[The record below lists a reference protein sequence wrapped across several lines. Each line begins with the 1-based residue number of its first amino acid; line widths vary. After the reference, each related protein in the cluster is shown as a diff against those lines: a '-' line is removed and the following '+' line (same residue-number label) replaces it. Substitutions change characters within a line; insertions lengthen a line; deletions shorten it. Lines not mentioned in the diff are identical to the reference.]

1 MCQYLVKRFLDCDI
15 LAWLAMLLVTLVL
28 GKSQTVFAQG
38 CVASRGTGMTACQSG
53 THLMGDEVQPPT
65 SGFQASVGYRWLH
78 SDRMF
83 IYDVE
88 QKQREAD
95 GSQEINNSNFIDLGI
110 SYAFTP
116 RFSATFTIPFSFHDR
131 SQVVRALNAQ
141 RTILDRFH
149 TQSAGIGDV
158 RLEGNVWILDPHQHM
173 KGNALLGLG
182 ISAPTGDRDAQD
194 TFETYNFS
202 SRSIVAS
209 QHAVDQSI
217 QPGNGGWGIVF
228 DMYAYREIVPR
239 LNGFLNGSYTMTP
252 EEKYTPTASLSA
264 IPIVNPSGDYSIG
277 DSYMARG
284 GFEYLVWPKHS
295 LSISLAGRIDGVPV
309 HDLVGGSE
317 GFRRPGYA
325 VSIEPGLSLAIKS
338 WSFTFNTP
346 VALYRNRLQ
355 SVPERTAGIAPVA
368 AGFADFVVMCSVTK
382 KF

>member
-1 MCQYLVKRFLDCDI
+1 MQQHCVKRLI
-15 LAWLAMLLVTLVL
+15 GWKALIPSAVLLVTLAL
-28 GKSQTVFAQG
+28 GKPQTSFAQG
-38 CVASRGTGMTACQSG
+38 CVASRGTGMTACQYG
-53 THLMGDEVQPPT
+53 AHVMGDEALPPT

-88 QKQREAD
+88 QTKRETE
-95 GSQEINNSNFIDLGI
+95 GSQEINHSNFIDLGV

-116 RFSATFTIPFSFHDR
+116 RFSATFTIPFSVHDR

-149 TQSAGIGDV
+149 TQAGGIGDV
-158 RLEGNVWILDPHQHM
+158 RLEGNFWILNPHEHM

-182 ISAPTGDRDAQD
+182 VSAPTGDRDVQD
-194 TFETYNFS
+194 DFLVPAIGGP
-202 SRSIVAS
+202 RSQV
-209 QHAVDQSI
+209 HAVDQSI
-217 QPGNGGWGIVF
+217 QPGNGGWGVVF
-228 DMYAYREIVPR
+228 DIYAYREIVPR

-252 EEKYTPTASLSA
+252 EEKYTPTASLSV
-264 IPIVNPSGDYSIG
+264 IPIANPSGDYSIG

-295 LSISLAGRIDGVPV
+295 LSFSLAGRIDGVPV
-309 HDLVGGSE
+309 HDLVGGSD

-355 SVPERTAGIAPVA
+355 SVPERTADIAPVA
-368 AGFADFVVMCSVTK
+368 AGFADFVLTFSVTK